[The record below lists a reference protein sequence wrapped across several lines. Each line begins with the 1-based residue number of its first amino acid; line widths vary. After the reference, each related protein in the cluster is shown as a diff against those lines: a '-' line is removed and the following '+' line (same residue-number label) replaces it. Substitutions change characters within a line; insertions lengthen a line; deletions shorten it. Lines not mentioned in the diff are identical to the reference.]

1 VSCQREYKGF
11 QVNAAA
17 AKSPLGGYVASV
29 TLVRQHSA
37 HPASNKFD
45 LPLEADLC
53 SENDALHQAMQYGL
67 DLIDGLVPWFD
78 PDSIRTD

>member
-11 QVNAAA
+11 RINADA

-29 TLVRQHSA
+29 TLVRRDSSCTA
-37 HPASNKFD
+37 ANKFD
-45 LPLEADLC
+45 LPLDADL
-53 SENDALHQAMQYGL
+53 STEHDALHQAMQYGL

-78 PDSIRTD
+78 PNSIPG

>member
-11 QVNAAA
+11 QVNAVA

-29 TLVRQHSA
+29 TLARRDSSTA
-37 HPASNKFD
+37 AANKFD
-45 LPLEADLC
+45 LPLDAELY
-53 SENDALHQAMQYGL
+53 SELDALHQAMQYGL

-78 PDSIRTD
+78 PDSISS